1 MQTITYKL
9 DITPG
14 GVPLTIHISQYD
26 VGLRQYIFQP
36 YTSVG
41 EFTYV
46 SGATVTLEATKPD
59 GYAVIHDCTYS
70 SDGTITYTVQEQLAA
85 KPGKVWS
92 KIVIRVDNDVL
103 GTGTIVWLV
112 DEAGV
117 KDSAI
122 VSESDVSGIHGM
134 VDAEV
139 KNAMF
144 SFLPTESTNG
154 AIAHFEDGADDIPVK
169 DLKIGIV
176 PQQSG
181 SGDPSPSNVRPITGW
196 MGATVTRAGKNL
208 SYGVLTRANINGA
221 GKIDTSLYNLAYAY
235 VVKDEKYI
243 VSNNEDAGW
252 VYGFLYDVPDFND
265 VSYNGARTVQNPKSD
280 DTLTFT
286 APITGYVV
294 IRMPQGST
302 KNQIELGETATDYS
316 AYVGN
321 NYAIDWTSEAGTVY
335 GGTMDVTT
343 GVLTV
348 DKGVMDIGDYTW
360 SYDSSWSRFSTT
372 VSDMKSYGTRLT
384 PYISSCYVG
393 IDDGR
398 SLSNVPYG
406 GVYSG
411 QSGTYD
417 IYIKENSYTDP
428 AAFKSARTGQKIVYP
443 LKNTL
448 VYQLTPTEVRSLLG
462 INNIWSD
469 TGDTEVEYKADAQAY
484 MDKRIT
490 ATKSIIAGVEA
501 EYKAT
506 KNYTTGQFLIVG
518 DNLYKVTANIAS
530 GATIAVGTNV
540 VSTTV
545 AEQLIALANA

>member
-208 SYGVLTRANINGA
+208 INDSI
-221 GKIDTSLYNLAYAY
+221 K
-235 VVKDEKYI
+235 
-243 VSNNEDAGW
+243 
-252 VYGFLYDVPDFND
+252 
-265 VSYNGARTVQNPKSD
+265 TVQSASTCVIGQTSTSEFNVYLPAGTYTVSFGSSKEPGIYYRLSTESSGSHTVIAYGNKTGSF
-280 DTLTFT
+280 TLTANVHLRIWAYLSGGI
-286 APITGYVV
+286 APSDIEWFQIEY
-294 IRMPQGST
+294 GST
-302 KNQIELGETATDYS
+302 ATAREPYTAQTYPIS
-316 AYVGN
+316 WEA
-321 NYAIDWTSEAGTVY
+321 EAGTIY
-335 GGTMDVTT
+335 SGTLDATT

-384 PYISSCYVG
+384 PYIASCYVG

-406 GVYSG
+406 SVYSG

-443 LKNTL
+443 LNNTL
-448 VYQLTPTEVRSLLG
+448 VYQLTPTEVSTLLG
-462 INNIWSD
+462 TNNIWAD
-469 TGDTEVEYKADAQAY
+469 TGDIDVTYKADTQLY
-484 MDKRIT
+484 IDKKIT
-490 ATKSIIAGVEA
+490 ATKSIIAGVET

-545 AEQLIALANA
+545 AEQLIALANS